1 MSLPTGLSMIIA
13 ALSGFGAALAAP
25 LLHRWLPRWA
35 GWLCALVPLSLFSF
49 FGAQV
54 GAVASGRTIRAAY
67 EWIPS
72 LGVDLSFS
80 LDGLSLLFVLIISGI
95 GVLVVVYASSYL
107 RGHHHLGRFYGLIL
121 AFMAAMI
128 STVLAGDLITLFVF
142 WELTGL
148 CSYLLIGFDHGRM
161 AARKAALQALLVTGA
176 GGLALL
182 AGFIL
187 LGQAAGSTDLAEIFQ
202 RGELVR
208 GHALYL
214 PILFLVLAGAFT
226 KSAQFP
232 FHFWLPGAMEAP
244 TPVSAYL
251 HSATMVKLGIYLL
264 ARLSPVLGGTDA
276 WFWSVTLAGG
286 VTMVAGGALALLRSD
301 LKQILAYSTVSAL
314 GILTLLLGLHT
325 PAAATAA
332 MVFLLVHAL
341 YKSALFLAAGAVD
354 HGAGTR
360 DLGRLGGL
368 ARVMPWVA
376 AGSGLAALSMA
387 GVPPLVGFIAKEL
400 LYEAKLQAPLAAG
413 FVTVAGFI
421 GNALTVAVAVLVG
434 YLPFFGRGT
443 DPDLHHHRVEPLL
456 WFPPL
461 VPALLGF
468 VIGIFPGLAGRWLL
482 EPAVAMVRGASV
494 PVELALW
501 HGVTPVLLLGAAT
514 VATGVGIALVRETV
528 LRRLPLG
535 DGAGWGPERGYGLL
549 LKGML
554 ALAERQTRM
563 LQNGRLRYY
572 LMTVVGTAAFLMA
585 VAIFRSGEFPRQLPR
600 PDGGLH
606 EWFAAGVIMAGALTA
621 ATTTSRLAAVAGLG
635 AVGYG
640 VALVYILFGAPD
652 LAMTQFCIETLSIV
666 LFVLVLYRLP
676 RFSLLS
682 RPAGRV
688 RDILVACSIGGFM
701 TVLVLLA
708 VSQTLVPHISSY
720 FLAHSLPAGHGR
732 NVVNV
737 ILVDFRALDT
747 LGEITVL
754 AVAALGV
761 YGLMKA
767 RNREEG

>member
-1 MSLPTGLSMIIA
+1 MLA
-13 ALSGFGAALAAP
+13 VVLSGFGAALAAP
-25 LLHRWLPRWA
+25 LLHRRLPRWS

-49 FGAQV
+49 FGAQG
-54 GAVASGRTIRAAY
+54 GAVASGKPVRAAY

-72 LGVDLSFS
+72 LGVDLSFC
-80 LDGLSLLFVLIISGI
+80 LDGLSLLFALLICGI
-95 GVLVVVYASSYL
+95 GVLVVVYASAYL
-107 RGHHHLGRFYGLIL
+107 HGHRHLGRFYGMIL
-121 AFMAAMI
+121 AFMAAMLG
-128 STVLAGDLITLFVF
+128 TVLAGDLITLFVF

-148 CSYLLIGFDHGRM
+148 CSYLLIGFDHGRE

-187 LGQAAGSTDLAEIFQ
+187 LGQAAGSMDLAAL
-202 RGELVR
+202 LVR
-208 GHALYL
+208 GDALRGHSLYL
-214 PILFLVLAGAFT
+214 PILLLVLAGALT

-251 HSATMVKLGIYLL
+251 HSATMVKLGVYLL

-276 WFWSVTLAGG
+276 WFWWVTVAGG
-286 VTMVAGGALALLRSD
+286 VTMVAGGILALVRSD

-314 GILTLLLGLHT
+314 GTLTLLLGLHT
-325 PAAATAA
+325 PTAATAA

-360 DLGRLGGL
+360 DLARLGGL
-368 ARVMPWVA
+368 ARAMPWVA
-376 AGSGLAALSMA
+376 LGAGLAALSMA

-400 LYEAKLQAPLAAG
+400 LYEAKLQAPLAAEW
-413 FVTVAGFI
+413 VTVAGFL
-421 GNALTVAVAVLVG
+421 GNALTVAVAVMVG
-434 YLPFFGRGT
+434 YMPFHGRKP
-443 DPDLHHHRVEPLL
+443 DPPPHHHRVEPLVWL
-456 WFPPL
+456 PPL
-461 VPALLGF
+461 VSALLGLL
-468 VIGIFPGLAGRWLL
+468 IGIAPGLAGRWLV
-482 EPAVAMVRGASV
+482 EPAAAAVRGA
-494 PVELALW
+494 PVVVNLSLW
-501 HGVTPVLLLGAAT
+501 HGVNPVFLLGAAT
-514 VATGVGIALVRETV
+514 VATGAGIALMRDA
-528 LRRLPLG
+528 LIRRLSVG
-535 DGAGWGPERGYGLL
+535 DGKGWGPERGYGLL
-549 LKGML
+549 LEGML
-554 ALAERQTRM
+554 GLARWQTRV
-563 LQNGRLRYY
+563 LQGGRLRYY
-572 LMTVVGTAAFLMA
+572 LMTVVGAAVFLMA
-585 VAIFRSGEFPRQLPR
+585 VAILRSGEIPRQLPR
-600 PDGGLH
+600 PDGGPH
-606 EWFAAGVIMAGALTA
+606 EWLAAGVILAGALTA
-621 ATTTSRLAAVAGLG
+621 AVTTSRLAAVAGLG
-635 AVGYG
+635 TVGYG
-640 VALVYILFGAPD
+640 VALVYILYGAPD

-682 RPAGRV
+682 RPGGRV

-720 FLAHSLPAGHGR
+720 FLEQSLPGGHGR

-767 RNREEG
+767 RGGEGG